1 MTTRIVRSRTAIHAT
16 CRRVGIAGAIVCLLA
31 ACSGNLQLLEE
42 GRSHPG
48 TWNSATGQI
57 EATIDGQRF
66 TGTYSDPP
74 AIGLGIGVGGGSGG
88 WGGGGW
94 SGSGGAVGISTATGG
109 GGGHA
114 VLTSPDGRVIE
125 CFFATSFGRGQGEC
139 RGADGRRFVLVIGG

>member
-1 MTTRIVRSRTAIHAT
+1 MRRMASVSVVAAIT
-16 CRRVGIAGAIVCLLA
+16 SLLA

-57 EATIDGQRF
+57 EAVIDGQSF

-74 AIGLGIGVGGGSGG
+74 AIGIGIGVGGGSGWGGG
-88 WGGGGW
+88 WGRGGW
-94 SGSGGAVGISTATGG
+94 SGSGGAVGLSTATGG
-109 GGGHA
+109 TGGHA
-114 VLTSPDGRVIE
+114 VLASADGRVIE

-139 RGADGRRFVLVIGG
+139 RGMDGRRFLMVIGS